1 MQVGERASVSLRRR
15 LGPAA
20 LAASMLPGMA
30 LAAERPAGHV
40 PAPALVPAPEM
51 VVAGMVRAPTAAW
64 AMSLAAALA
73 PAVPATRGPS
83 ARAPLPADVARRAG
97 LIAGAA
103 VLTYLDVARSGARER
118 AGGDVREARA
128 EAMAAQLARRWRLA
142 QRRAAQFEARAR
154 MAREALGASEI
165 DGLGLE
171 RVLARLALEREQVPP
186 PEAVIEPADGARAA
200 GDGEAVPVGF
210 EVEPAAAL
218 SSPARE
224 PLALPV
230 DGALVERFGDP
241 ERGLRSRG
249 VAFRVDA
256 SGPVQAPCGGRV
268 VFAAPFRSFGL
279 LLIIQHAD
287 GYHTLL
293 SGMSR
298 LDVRVGQVVRRGQPV
313 GLMAVEGSGSSR
325 LYMELRRSGEPI
337 DPMPSLAARDEK
349 VRG

>member
-1 MQVGERASVSLRRR
+1 MS
-15 LGPAA
+15 
-20 LAASMLPGMA
+20 
-30 LAAERPAGHV
+30 HD
-40 PAPALVPAPEM
+40 PAPASVPA
-51 VVAGMVRAPTAAW
+51 
-64 AMSLAAALA
+64 
-73 PAVPATRGPS
+73 AT
-83 ARAPLPADVARRAG
+83 
-97 LIAGAA
+97 
-103 VLTYLDVARSGARER
+103 
-118 AGGDVREARA
+118 VREARA

-142 QRRAAQFEARAR
+142 LRRAAQFEARAR
-154 MAREALGASEI
+154 AAREALGASGV

-171 RVLARLALEREQVPP
+171 RVLARLALEREQAPP

-200 GDGEAVPVGF
+200 GDVEAVPAAF
-210 EVEPAAAL
+210 AVEPADDAAAV

-249 VAFRVDA
+249 LAFRVDA

-313 GLMAVEGSGSSR
+313 GLMTVEGSGSSR